1 MDKINKQSDRLV
13 ADTTLQE
20 SPSRVRYTLAIL
32 TVIYALNHL
41 DRSIFSIVLQSVKT
55 DMGLSDTALG
65 LVGGLAFVMFYAT
78 LGVPIAYLADRYSRK
93 VIITAGLTVWSLMT
107 AVTGMVM
114 NVWQLA
120 LTRFL
125 MGAGEACGTAPSN
138 SMLSDLYDRTRRPL
152 ALSILTSGS
161 TIGVFLGFLAGG
173 WINEFYGWRVAF
185 IAAGAPGLFVALLF
199 YLTVKEPVRGG
210 SESVGISLEA
220 GTFMDA
226 MRFLAGSRTY
236 IFVLLGG
243 CLSGIH
249 MYGVIIWGPT
259 FLIRVHGLASGEVG
273 TYLSVARGPIGIVGI
288 IVGGLLAERLG
299 RRDERWR
306 VWVPALGIIF
316 SVPAEI
322 VYLISG
328 PLWLAIA
335 GMLVSTLFTSMHLG
349 PLYAILMNVA
359 KVRMR
364 AMATATFMFFG
375 NLTGLTLGPLGIGY
389 LNDLMTPDYGAH
401 AIRYSLL
408 IGTSFALLGGSLMWR
423 GSRYIAADTQ
433 RAIM

>member
-1 MDKINKQSDRLV
+1 MDKINTQTDRGNAEV
-13 ADTTLQE
+13 MVTE
-20 SPSRVRYTLAIL
+20 SPLRVRYTLAIL

-93 VIITAGLTVWSLMT
+93 VIITAGLTVWSMMT
-107 AVTGMVM
+107 AVTGLVT
-114 NVWQLA
+114 NIWQLA
-120 LTRFL
+120 LARFL

-138 SMLSDLYDRTRRPL
+138 SMLSDLYDKTRRPL

-161 TIGVFLGFLAGG
+161 TIGVFVGFLAGG
-173 WINEFYGWRVAF
+173 WLNEFYGWRIAF
-185 IAAGAPGLFVALLF
+185 FAAGAPGLLVAVLF

-210 SESVGISLEA
+210 SEIVGTSLEA

-226 MRFLAGSRTY
+226 MRFLIGSKTY

-259 FLIRVHGLASGEVG
+259 FLIRVHELASGEVG
-273 TYLSVARGPIGIVGI
+273 SYLSVARGPVGI
-288 IVGGLLAERLG
+288 FGVIAGGLLAERLG

-306 VWVPALGIIF
+306 VWVPALGILLSI
-316 SVPAEI
+316 PAEI
-322 VYLISG
+322 VYLTSG
-328 PLWLAIA
+328 PLWLAVA
-335 GMLVSTLFTSMHLG
+335 GMMVSTLFTSMQMG
-349 PLYAILMNVA
+349 PLFAILMNVA

-364 AMATATFMFFG
+364 ATATATFMFFG

-389 LNDLMTPDYGAH
+389 LNDLMTPAIGAF

-408 IGTSFALLGGSLMWR
+408 IGTSFALIGGLLMWR
-423 GSRYIAADTQ
+423 GSRYVGADTQ
-433 RAIM
+433 RALL

>member
-1 MDKINKQSDRLV
+1 M
-13 ADTTLQE
+13 TE
-20 SPSRVRYTLAIL
+20 SPLRVRYTLAIL

-93 VIITAGLTVWSLMT
+93 VIITAGLTVWSMMT
-107 AVTGMVM
+107 AVTGLVT
-114 NVWQLA
+114 NIWQLA
-120 LTRFL
+120 LARFL

-138 SMLSDLYDRTRRPL
+138 SMLSDLYDKTRRPL

-161 TIGVFLGFLAGG
+161 TIGVFVGFLAGG
-173 WINEFYGWRVAF
+173 WLNEFYGWRIAF
-185 IAAGAPGLFVALLF
+185 FAAGAPGLLVAVLF

-210 SESVGISLEA
+210 SEIVGTSLEA

-226 MRFLAGSRTY
+226 MRFLIGSKTY

-259 FLIRVHGLASGEVG
+259 FLIRVHELASGEVG
-273 TYLSVARGPIGIVGI
+273 SYLSVARGPVGI
-288 IVGGLLAERLG
+288 FGVIAGGLLAERLG

-306 VWVPALGIIF
+306 VWVPALGILLSI
-316 SVPAEI
+316 PAEI
-322 VYLISG
+322 VYLTSG
-328 PLWLAIA
+328 PLWLAVA
-335 GMLVSTLFTSMHLG
+335 GMMVSTLFTSMQMG
-349 PLYAILMNVA
+349 PLFAILMNVA

-364 AMATATFMFFG
+364 ATATATFMFFG

-389 LNDLMTPDYGAH
+389 LNDLMTPAIGAF

-408 IGTSFALLGGSLMWR
+408 IGTSFALIGGLLMWR
-423 GSRYIAADTQ
+423 GSRYVGADTQ
-433 RAIM
+433 RALL